1 MNERFADVWI
11 FVSESIVRP
20 AAGRPPLL
28 CRRQERRPN
37 IRQPRVAGRLFNIPY
52 NIQKLITI
60 AFGIF
65 F

>member
-20 AAGRPPLL
+20 AAGR
-28 CRRQERRPN
+28 RRPN